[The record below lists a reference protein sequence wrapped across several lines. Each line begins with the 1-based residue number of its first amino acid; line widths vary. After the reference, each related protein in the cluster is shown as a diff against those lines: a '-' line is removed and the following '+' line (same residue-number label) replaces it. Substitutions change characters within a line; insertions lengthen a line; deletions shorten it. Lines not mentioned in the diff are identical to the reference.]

1 METKDLLTR
10 SIDEISTLQLSKLHS
25 AIISELDSRRLR
37 IREAAWDKL
46 VDTIKDYTNTFGGIY
61 VTTEGGTFCMDSL
74 DDYSSIGEIQIN
86 FGWWKDDYSSFSS

>member
-10 SIDEISTLQLSKLHS
+10 SIDEISTVQLSKLHS

-37 IREAAWDKL
+37 AKEAAWNKL

-61 VTTEGGTFCMDSL
+61 VTTECETFCMDSL
-74 DDYSSIGEIQIN
+74 DDFSSIGRIEIK
-86 FGWWKDDYSSFSS
+86 FD

>member
-10 SIDEISTLQLSKLHS
+10 SIDEISTAQLSKLHS

-37 IREAAWDKL
+37 VKEAAWNKL

-61 VTTEGGTFCMDSL
+61 ITTECETFCMDSL
-74 DDYSSIGEIQIN
+74 DDYSSIGRIEIK
-86 FGWWKDDYSSFSS
+86 FD

>member
-10 SIDEISTLQLSKLHS
+10 SIDEISTVQLSKLHL

-37 IREAAWDKL
+37 VKEAAWNKL

-61 VTTEGGTFCMDSL
+61 VTTECETVCMDSL
-74 DDYSSIGEIQIN
+74 DD
-86 FGWWKDDYSSFSS
+86 FSSVGRIEIKFD

>member
-10 SIDEISTLQLSKLHS
+10 SIDEISTVQLSKLHS

-37 IREAAWDKL
+37 VKEAAWNKL

-61 VTTEGGTFCMDSL
+61 VTTECETFCMDSL
-74 DDYSSIGEIQIN
+74 DDFSSIGRIEIK
-86 FGWWKDDYSSFSS
+86 FD